1 MNIRASGVLLHI
13 TSLPSRFGVGDMGPQ
28 ARHFADLLADAGQLY
43 WQILPLGPTSPA
55 LGNSPYAGF
64 TAFAGNPLLISL
76 EDLVTD
82 GLLSISDI
90 GADPPARPD
99 RVDYEAELAR
109 KSRLLGKAYANAASS
124 LETHDAFQA
133 FCREHAEWLDDW
145 TLFVSLKEHYN
156 GLPWHV
162 WAVPHRDRHDDA
174 IATWREEAA
183 ERIQGEAFAQFLFFQ
198 QWNRLRDY
206 CRARC
211 LRFIGDLPIYVSQ
224 DSADVWT
231 HPHLFKLGAN
241 KRPTVVAG
249 VPPDYF
255 SATGQRWGNPVY
267 DWPAN
272 KAEGYGWWTRRVA
285 HNLTLYDAVRI
296 DHFRGFAAYWEISAH
311 EETAIHGTWVD
322 GPGAELFELLSR
334 RISSL
339 PIIAEDLGVIT
350 ADVRELKNSF
360 NLPGM
365 KILQF
370 AFGDEKPKHIPY
382 LHDTN
387 CIVYTGTHDNNTAR
401 GWFESEASLDER
413 ESFATYLGHWPES
426 EDIHRIFMRMAMQSV
441 ANTVIIPMQ
450 DILGLDSACR
460 MNKPSTLSK
469 NWEWRLTRDA
479 AVPETLK
486 ELAEMTRFFDRAPLL
501 VGHDTGELPKG

>member
-1 MNIRASGVLLHI
+1 MDIRASGVLLHI

-28 ARHFADLLADAGQLY
+28 ARHFADLLADADQLY

-64 TAFAGNPLLISL
+64 TAFAGNTLLISP
-76 EDLVTD
+76 EDLVDD
-82 GLLSISDI
+82 GLLSIADI
-90 GADPPARPD
+90 GSDAPAKPD

-109 KSRLLGKAYANAASS
+109 KSRLMRMAYNNAAPS
-124 LETHDAFQA
+124 LDRDEGFQR
-133 FCREHAEWLDDW
+133 FCQEHAAWLDDW

-162 WAVPHRDRHDDA
+162 WSVPHRDRHEDA
-174 IATWREEAA
+174 MAAWREEAA
-183 ERIQGEAFAQFLFFQ
+183 ERIQGEAFAQYIFFK

-206 CRARC
+206 CRSRY
-211 LRFIGDLPIYVSQ
+211 LRFVGDLPIYVSQ

-241 KRPTVVAG
+241 KRPSVVAG

-272 KAEGYGWWTRRVA
+272 KAEGYTWWTQRVA
-285 HNLTLYDAVRI
+285 HNLALYDAVRI
-296 DHFRGFAAYWEISAH
+296 DHFRGFSAYWEIPAE
-311 EETAIHGTWVD
+311 EETAINGVWVD
-322 GPGAELFELLSR
+322 APGEELFTLLSR
-334 RISSL
+334 RIPSL

-350 ADVRELKNSF
+350 ADVRELKNMF
-360 NLPGM
+360 HLPGM

-387 CIVYTGTHDNNTAR
+387 SIVYTGTHDNNTVR
-401 GWFESEASLDER
+401 GWFESEASLEER
-413 ESFATYLGHWPES
+413 EAFATYLGFWP
-426 EDIHRIFMRMAMQSV
+426 DAHDVHRIFMRMALQSV
-441 ANTVIIPMQ
+441 ANTTIIPMQ
-450 DILGLDSACR
+450 DILGLGTAGR
-460 MNKPSTLSK
+460 MNKPSTLSH
-469 NWEWRLTRDA
+469 NWEWRLTPQE
-479 AVPETLK
+479 AVSETFHK
-486 ELAEMTRFFDRAPLL
+486 LAEMTRFFDRAS
-501 VGHDTGELPKG
+501 VVSSRNNA